1 MEISEKFDKKIE
13 LTDLNKLQNRLLEMA
28 FEKEFKAIT
37 NHQEAKEF
45 LKRLQGFETERVQ
58 IGEIKDG
65 KAIPDASFK
74 KYYDSKF
81 DKLSREYSFSDEDK
95 EKYSYKNPKM
105 KPQMTAEEENDYINT
120 LLAVKIL
127 NLEYEYDYE
136 KTFSQQYMVKRFK
149 LKNNTNLIFM
159 LNKNTKQLSMFPVLF
174 GDSSEEE
181 KKFFEK
187 IDGIES
193 LELLE
198 KLENGDIEA
207 EKIDFDPENKVNEL
221 IEDKKNN
228 EKATN
233 EEPKGILSRVFERLR
248 NLFKKPSNPPMLMSP
263 QNTPKEDM
271 EEEELPAWDMRNWSE
286 EDIEK
291 AKVEAEKDDRK
302 RERDDSE
309 KGIQK

>member
-65 KAIPDASFK
+65 KAIPDDSFK

-149 LKNNTNLIFM
+149 LKNNTNLIFI

-187 IDGIES
+187 IDGIECS
-193 LELLE
+193 ELLE
-198 KLENGDIEA
+198 KLINGDIEA

-233 EEPKGILSRVFERLR
+233 EEPKGILSRVFERLK

-263 QNTPKEDM
+263 QNTQKEDM

-291 AKVEAEKDDRK
+291 AKAEAEKDDRK
-302 RERDDSE
+302 KDRDDSE
-309 KGIQK
+309 RGIPK

>member
-149 LKNNTNLIFM
+149 LKNNTNLIFI

-263 QNTPKEDM
+263 QNTQKEDM

-309 KGIQK
+309 KGIPK